1 MTAISMKITIAA
13 PAEQVWELVGHHF
26 DRVEEW
32 ASAVHAS
39 HALPGPPLAGAPVA
53 GRVCQTGLPV
63 LKQVSERIV
72 AYDESARMLTY
83 QARLLPGLL
92 PQAHNRWQVT
102 PISATHSQVST
113 HATVQTHGIL
123 GAVLYAL
130 VRPYL
135 RHAGRRFLRDLRRHA
150 EHMQAASA
158 Q

>member
-63 LKQVSERIV
+63 LK
-72 AYDESARMLTY
+72 
-83 QARLLPGLL
+83 
-92 PQAHNRWQVT
+92 
-102 PISATHSQVST
+102 
-113 HATVQTHGIL
+113 
-123 GAVLYAL
+123 
-130 VRPYL
+130 
-135 RHAGRRFLRDLRRHA
+135 
-150 EHMQAASA
+150 
-158 Q
+158 

>member
-1 MTAISMKITIAA
+1 M
-13 PAEQVWELVGHHF
+13 
-26 DRVEEW
+26 
-32 ASAVHAS
+32 
-39 HALPGPPLAGAPVA
+39 
-53 GRVCQTGLPV
+53 
-63 LKQVSERIV
+63 